1 MPQIITKEQGI
12 QLVPA
17 APTGYQSGYAANV
30 L

>member
-12 QLVPA
+12 QVPA